1 MADNGTRLALVAA
14 VSRTAPGRLRRIGR
28 RVDGRHDDGAE
39 RGRAGRE
46 GGPQPATRL
55 LPHRV
60 PGVRRDGA
68 ADAGREGAHGDE
80 RPASATIAF
89 VPKEL
94 ALKRFAQTK
103 PELARRMHTNLF
115 PDAFEV
121 VPRSRID
128 VYPLILDFAKGVD
141 GVVNVRV
148 SRPCGQT

>member
-1 MADNGTRLALVAA
+1 MAENGTRLALVAA
-14 VSRTAPGRLRRIGR
+14 VSGLLLTGCGGSGGDSSGGTTTEPTTAARVVKAGLNPPRGCFLTVYLAFDATAKQTQAVRGLMVTSGR
-28 RVDGRHDDGAE
+28 V
-39 RGRAGRE
+39 
-46 GGPQPATRL
+46 
-55 LPHRV
+55 
-60 PGVRRDGA
+60 
-68 ADAGREGAHGDE
+68 
-80 RPASATIAF
+80 ATIAF

>member
-1 MADNGTRLALVAA
+1 V
-14 VSRTAPGRLRRIGR
+14 
-28 RVDGRHDDGAE
+28 
-39 RGRAGRE
+39 
-46 GGPQPATRL
+46 
-55 LPHRV
+55 
-60 PGVRRDGA
+60 
-68 ADAGREGAHGDE
+68 
-80 RPASATIAF
+80 ATISL

-94 ALKRFAQTK
+94 ALKRFALTK

-121 VPRSRID
+121 VPRNRID